1 MQDGR
6 EILALTI
13 DELVHVRVAQHAAP
27 DVLRVR
33 LQKIDRVTTTGA
45 GLLRVSAGGGGRG
58 DGVSGLQGVELDPA
72 RFEYEKLRSFFEA
85 LYLAVVA
92 AGGDPAMGSLA
103 SHAGPANG
111 RAKGGEPPSTPG
123 LAGDRKDE
131 GLAWRLHLLVSSL
144 KPYPQ
149 NPHSVTGSPSSSSG

>member
-1 MQDGR
+1 MGR
-6 EILALTI
+6 DHVYYTVALSAALLAL
-13 DELVHVRVAQHAAP
+13 LVS
-27 DVLRVR
+27 
-33 LQKIDRVTTTGA
+33 I
-45 GLLRVSAGGGGRG
+45 
-58 DGVSGLQGVELDPA
+58 
-72 RFEYEKLRSFFEA
+72 FEA

-149 NPHSVTGSPSSSSG
+149 NPHSVTVSPSSSSG

>member
-92 AGGDPAMGSLA
+92 AGGRPGYGFPCFPRGSRERP
-103 SHAGPANG
+103 SEG
-111 RAKGGEPPSTPG
+111 RRATVHPPG

-144 KPYPQ
+144 KPYP
-149 NPHSVTGSPSSSSG
+149 PKILTP